1 MSLCL
6 GHSMGKPPQ
15 KQGAREETPSGMGFL
30 EVEGA
35 SIGLRS
41 TAVPPILNTILR
53 KPRLV

>member
-15 KQGAREETPSGMGFL
+15 KQGAGEETPSGMGFL

-35 SIGLRS
+35 SIGPRS

>member
-15 KQGAREETPSGMGFL
+15 KQGAGEETPSGMGFL

-35 SIGLRS
+35 SIGPRS
-41 TAVPPILNTILR
+41 TAVPILKTILR